1 MRALHAEVYALEA
14 RPAALTKI
22 LGSCDD
28 DGTSR
33 SRYLSF
39 VTDPQRIWTIGHS
52 THSSPEFLVLLGAH
66 DVQAVADVRRFP
78 ASRRQPQF
86 NEGVFSRWLAQAQ
99 IDYRW
104 FEALG
109 GRRTP
114 SPDSANTAWRNA
126 SFRGYA
132 DYMETE
138 EFAAAFSQ
146 LLKFAARQRTAVMCA
161 ESVWWSC
168 HRALISDALAFRG
181 VEVIHI
187 LDQAQTKVHPYT
199 SAASIIDG
207 RLSYEAPDPQRPL
220 PL

>member
-1 MRALHAEVYALEA
+1 V
-14 RPAALTKI
+14 
-22 LGSCDD
+22 SN
-28 DGTSR
+28 
-33 SRYLSF
+33 
-39 VTDPQRIWTIGHS
+39 PQRIWTIGHS
-52 THSSPEFLVLLGAH
+52 THSSHEFLSLLAAH
-66 DVQAVADVRRFP
+66 EVQAIADVRRFP

-86 NEGVFSRWLAQAQ
+86 NEAILRGWLAKAK
-99 IDYRW
+99 IGYRW

-114 SPDSANTAWRNA
+114 SPDSANTAWKNA

-138 EFAAAFSQ
+138 EFAAAFSE
-146 LLKFAARQRTAVMCA
+146 LLRFAARQRTAIMCA

-168 HRALISDALAFRG
+168 HRALISDALTFRG
-181 VEVIHI
+181 IEVIHI
-187 LDQAQTKVHPYT
+187 LDETQTKVHPYT

>member
-1 MRALHAEVYALEA
+1 V
-14 RPAALTKI
+14 
-22 LGSCDD
+22 S
-28 DGTSR
+28 
-33 SRYLSF
+33 
-39 VTDPQRIWTIGHS
+39 DPQRIWTIGHS
-52 THSSPEFLVLLGAH
+52 THPEHEFLALLGAH
-66 DVQAVADVRRFP
+66 EVQAIADVRRFP
-78 ASRRQPQF
+78 ASRRHPQF
-86 NEGVFSRWLAQAQ
+86 NEGAFKGSLARAGVG
-99 IDYRW
+99 YRW

-114 SPDSANTAWRNA
+114 SPDSVNTAWRNA

-138 EFAAAFSQ
+138 EFAAAFSE

-168 HRALISDALAFRG
+168 HRALISDALTFRG
-181 VEVIHI
+181 IEVIHI
-187 LDQAQTKVHPYT
+187 IDRTQTQVHPYT